1 MLNFWGEGVN
11 SKLTLLL
18 MIFLQVEQ
26 DVFQVSPSWS

>member
-1 MLNFWGEGVN
+1 MLNFGGEGVN